1 MASDVAGSLNFKT
14 SEYHGRLEGS
24 AIDLPQGIPVP
35 RRHSAGRGD
44 IAAGELQPA
53 NSHFAGLDHLVLG
66 QILLLY
72 VLRDP
77 AIRGRQIPVR
87 GSVGVFGVS
96 VQETPVVVTSQN
108 FGFLNAPSAA
118 A

>member
-44 IAAGELQPA
+44 VAAGEFQPP
-53 NSHFAGLDHLVLG
+53 NSPFAGLDHLVLG
-66 QILLLY
+66 QILLFH
-72 VLRDP
+72 VLCHP
-77 AIRGRQIPVR
+77 TLRGRQIPVR

-96 VQETPVVVTSQN
+96 LQETPVVVTSQN
-108 FGFLNAPSAA
+108 VGFLNAPSAA